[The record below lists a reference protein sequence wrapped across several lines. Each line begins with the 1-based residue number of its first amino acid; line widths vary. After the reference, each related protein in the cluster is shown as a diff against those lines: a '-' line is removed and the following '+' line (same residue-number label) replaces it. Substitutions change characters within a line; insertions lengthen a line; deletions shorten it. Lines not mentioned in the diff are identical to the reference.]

1 MATPDQPKYWSKPLW
16 LSRSSAKRVAITL
29 DGVRRSL
36 FVYTY
41 RFHNVSF
48 LEVFDSVPTLV
59 LSPLQSLSI
68 RLRHYDR
75 LSYYNVVTT
84 ATDSDT
90 ASDASVSS
98 LSSMLPSM
106 SSGASSSSC
115 SEFVVQ
121 ARTDDRAL
129 AAHQIAY
136 QSAYADVLNIQV
148 VARIPSISVS
158 VYEKDNGVYSE
169 LVHVKGDA
177 LLITLQRSGCE
188 LFSGSCYDR

>member
-1 MATPDQPKYWSKPLW
+1 MATPDQPKCWSKPLW

-98 LSSMLPSM
+98 LSSMLPSV

-136 QSAYADVLNIQV
+136 HSAYADVLNIQV

-188 LFSGSCYDR
+188 LFSGSCYV

>member
-1 MATPDQPKYWSKPLW
+1 MATPDQPKCWSKPLW

-98 LSSMLPSM
+98 LSSL
-106 SSGASSSSC
+106 SGS
-115 SEFVVQ
+115 
-121 ARTDDRAL
+121 
-129 AAHQIAY
+129 
-136 QSAYADVLNIQV
+136 
-148 VARIPSISVS
+148 SVS
-158 VYEKDNGVYSE
+158 AGVGAVVSSNTGVE
-169 LVHVKGDA
+169 
-177 LLITLQRSGCE
+177 
-188 LFSGSCYDR
+188 

>member
-1 MATPDQPKYWSKPLW
+1 MATPDQPKSWSKPLW
-16 LSRSSAKRVAITL
+16 LSKSSAKRVAITL

-59 LSPLQSLSI
+59 LSPLQSLSV

-75 LSYYNVVTT
+75 LNYYNMAIT

-98 LSSMLPSM
+98 ISSMLPSV
-106 SSGASSSSC
+106 SSSASSSC

-121 ARTDDRAL
+121 SRTDDRAL

-136 QSAYADVLNIQV
+136 QSAYTDVLNIQV

-188 LFSGSCYDR
+188 LFSGSCYA